1 MVGPANRTDANLEG
15 RGDIPPALAVSPA
28 FEYLGT
34 VEDDLRSA
42 DSRAI
47 LLGGLSAGGNTLTD
61 QLTHELSDRG
71 QDVHQQRSGGLE

>member
-1 MVGPANRTDANLEG
+1 MIGAANCTAPTLRAEAISRQL
-15 RGDIPPALAVSPA
+15 SPA
-28 FEYLGT
+28 FDYLGT